1 MARKVALP
9 RLVAGVAI
17 ALAMFMTMKLQA
29 SSVTIE
35 ASVVC
40 DPATG
45 DFRISFTAQQALTY
59 QHAIQGVNILFD
71 GVIVDVGAFT
81 TPLVSYSGTEN
92 APAGKGTGDTVT
104 VSVDVVGTYDN
115 GVVVPSGSITASTTV
130 TLPEDCDP
138 PVVGGGCT
146 PGYWK
151 QTQHFDSWPAAYTPN
166 MLFDDAGF
174 DNAFPGM
181 TLLQVLEQ
189 GGGGLN
195 ALGRHTVAA
204 LLNAA
209 SGVSGFA
216 AADVQNAFNDNW
228 DGPFVE
234 TLKNILARLNE
245 LGCPLN

>member
-1 MARKVALP
+1 MARKLALP
-9 RLVAGVAI
+9 RLVTGVLV
-17 ALAMFMTMKLQA
+17 ALAMFMTVKLQA

-45 DFRISFTAQQALTY
+45 AYRISFTAQQVLTY
-59 QHAIQGVNILFD
+59 EHANPTVNILFD
-71 GVIVDVGAFT
+71 GSIVDVGAFT
-81 TPLVSYSGTEN
+81 SPNYNYSGTED
-92 APAGKGTGDTVT
+92 APAGKGAGETVT
-104 VSVDVVGTYDN
+104 VMVDVVGTYDN
-115 GVVVPSGSITASTTV
+115 GVTPPPGSITASTTV

-138 PVVGGGCT
+138 PVLTGGCT

-151 QTQHFDSWPAAYTPN
+151 AEQHFDSWPAGYTPD
-166 MLFDDAGF
+166 MLFTDAGF
-174 DNAFPGM
+174 DDAFPGM
-181 TLLQVLEQ
+181 TLLEVLNL

-209 SGVSGFA
+209 SGVSGV
-216 AADVQNAFNDNW
+216 DVGDLQNAFNENW
-228 DGPFVE
+228 DTEFAE
-234 TLKNILARLNE
+234 ELKDVLDFLNN